1 MNICKVVITPYVIM
15 SRYILLATY
24 CGIDINY
31 VHNDDIITSDQ
42 NKITKLK

>member
-1 MNICKVVITPYVIM
+1 MC
-15 SRYILLATY
+15 RDILLTTY
-24 CGIDINY
+24 SRIDIGY